1 MEIRVLSAMPY
12 AQAHV
17 RIGDDGTVYL
27 FSYTTLVAEIS
38 PDGWLRVYGLY
49 SQTTRRHIGAF
60 VREYAKCDYPL
71 AKSVYENDMVYNIHT
86 GEAVDYEDFYAEE

>member
-12 AQAHV
+12 AQAHI

-27 FSYTTLVAEIS
+27 FSYATLVAEIS
-38 PDGWLRVYGLY
+38 PDGWLRVNGLY

-60 VREYAKCDYPL
+60 VREYAKCEY
-71 AKSVYENDMVYNIHT
+71 SVARFIYENGMACNIHT
-86 GEAVDYEDFYAEE
+86 GEVVNYEDFYTEE